1 MTRRRLGLAFRLA
14 VAVGLTAL
22 IFWQA
27 DPAQVWDA
35 ARRAHPLP
43 LAATVALVLLDRA
56 LMGWRWL
63 VLLRPLSGAAHL
75 SAWPILRIFFV
86 STFVGTFL
94 PGVGADAVRAWGLA
108 REQVPP
114 AAAVASVFM
123 DRVLGVFSVLVMG
136 GVGLLLASDL
146 AGDPSILL
154 ALAVAAFVCLV
165 TWVLVFSD
173 RASRLGRVLLAR
185 LPWGR
190 ATRAGGALLAALQ
203 SYGPARREMLQ
214 VSVASVAVQVLRILQ
229 AYLLGRALGIDA
241 GLAVYFAFVPLVLLV
256 ILVPVSVSGLG
267 TGQLA
272 FVWLF
277 GRVGVNAADAFA
289 LSILFV
295 GLGVVGNLPG
305 ALLYLRGGTA
315 GQQAPTGVSG

>member
-1 MTRRRLGLAFRLA
+1 MKRPGLGLACRLA

-22 IFWQA
+22 ILWQA
-27 DPAQVWDA
+27 DPGQVWNA
-35 ARRAHPLP
+35 ARRTHPAPL
-43 LAATVALVLLDRA
+43 LAALALVLVDRA

-75 SAWPILRIFFV
+75 TAWPILRIFFV

-123 DRVLGVFSVLVMG
+123 DRVLGVFSVLLMA

-154 ALAVAAFVCLV
+154 ALALAAFVCLV
-165 TWVLVFSD
+165 TWVLVFSE
-173 RASRLGRVLLAR
+173 RAARIGRTLLGR
-185 LPWGR
+185 LPWER
-190 ATRAGGALLAALQ
+190 LTRAGGSLLGALQ

-214 VSVASVAVQVLRILQ
+214 VAAGSVGVQVLRIVQ
-229 AYLLGRALGIDA
+229 AYLLGRALGLDA

-277 GRVGVNAADAFA
+277 ARVGVSAADAFT

-295 GLGVVGNLPG
+295 GLGVIGNLPG
-305 ALLYLRGGTA
+305 ALLYLGG
-315 GQQAPTGVSG
+315 GVTRQPADSVT

>member
-1 MTRRRLGLAFRLA
+1 MTRRRLGLALRLA

-22 IFWQA
+22 ILWQA
-27 DPAQVWDA
+27 DPRQVWDA
-35 ARRAHPLP
+35 ARHTHPLP
-43 LAATVALVLLDRA
+43 LAATVALVLIDRA

-108 REQVPP
+108 RERVPP
-114 AAAVASVFM
+114 AAAVASVLM

-165 TWVLVFSD
+165 TWVLVFSE
-173 RASRLGRVLLAR
+173 RAARLGHVLLAR

-190 ATRAGGALLAALQ
+190 LTRAGGSLLAALQ
-203 SYGPARREMLQ
+203 SYGPAARELWQ
-214 VSVASVAVQVLRILQ
+214 VSAGSVAVQVLRIVQ
-229 AYLLGRALGIDA
+229 AYLLGRALGIDV
-241 GLAVYFAFVPLVLLV
+241 GLGVYFAFVPLVLLV

-277 GRVGVNAADAFA
+277 ARVGVSSADAFT

-305 ALLYLRGGTA
+305 ALLYLRGGAARERASTF
-315 GQQAPTGVSG
+315 TG

>member
-1 MTRRRLGLAFRLA
+1 M
-14 VAVGLTAL
+14 
-22 IFWQA
+22 
-27 DPAQVWDA
+27 
-35 ARRAHPLP
+35 RAY
-43 LAATVALVLLDRA
+43 
-56 LMGWRWL
+56 
-63 VLLRPLSGAAHL
+63 
-75 SAWPILRIFFV
+75 
-86 STFVGTFL
+86 
-94 PGVGADAVRAWGLA
+94 GLA

-123 DRVLGVFSVLVMG
+123 DRVLGVFSVLLMA

-154 ALAVAAFVCLV
+154 ALALAAFVCLV
-165 TWVLVFSD
+165 TWVLVFSE
-173 RASRLGRVLLAR
+173 RAARIGRTLLGR
-185 LPWGR
+185 LPWER
-190 ATRAGGALLAALQ
+190 LTRAGGSLLGALQ

-214 VSVASVAVQVLRILQ
+214 VAAGSVGVQVLRIVQ
-229 AYLLGRALGIDA
+229 AYLLGRALGLDA

-277 GRVGVNAADAFA
+277 ARVGVSAADAFT

-295 GLGVVGNLPG
+295 GLGVIGNLPG
-305 ALLYLRGGTA
+305 ALLYLGG
-315 GQQAPTGVSG
+315 GVTRQPADSVT

>member
-1 MTRRRLGLAFRLA
+1 VKRPGFGLALRLA
-14 VAVGLTAL
+14 VAFGLTAL
-22 IFWQA
+22 ILWQA
-27 DPAQVWDA
+27 DPGRVWDA
-35 ARRAHPLP
+35 IRGTHPLP
-43 LAATVALVLLDRA
+43 LVAAVALVLVDRA

-114 AAAVASVFM
+114 AAAIASVFM
-123 DRVLGVFSVLVMG
+123 DRVLGVFSVLLMG

-146 AGDPSILL
+146 AGDPSILV
-154 ALAVAAFVCLV
+154 ALAVAALVCLV
-165 TWVLVFSD
+165 TWVLVFSA
-173 RASRLGRVLLAR
+173 RAARSGRALLAR

-190 ATRAGGALLAALQ
+190 VTRAGGSLLAALQ
-203 SYGPARREMLQ
+203 SYAPARREMLQ
-214 VSVASVAVQVLRILQ
+214 VSVGSVAVQLLRIVQ
-229 AYLLGRALGIDA
+229 AYLLGRALGIEA
-241 GLAVYFAFVPLVLLV
+241 GLAVYFAFVPLILLV
-256 ILVPVSVSGLG
+256 ILVPVSVNGLG
-267 TGQLA
+267 TSQLA

-277 GRVGVNAADAFA
+277 GRVGVSAADAFT

-295 GLGVVGNLPG
+295 GLAVVGNLPG
-305 ALLYLRGGTA
+305 ALLYLGGGA
-315 GQQAPTGVSG
+315 SRQQARPDVTG